1 MTREERDKQAVAL
14 DFESFYDTKAG
25 YSLTNMSPQNYCSDE
40 RFDAYLVA
48 ICGEHI
54 FDGPRDNERLPM
66 VSPGQTVCRD
76 LDDGRQLYIGRPE
89 DFNHWGQLKDR
100 ILLAHNAGFD
110 SVVTDELVK
119 RGVLPKFLKDAEWK
133 CTADLAAF
141 LMAPRNLKGAMKELF
156 GKEISKAVRSAM
168 DGRHDTDLPP
178 DEYRA
183 LVEYGGSDA
192 VECHDIWLKYSA
204 EWPELERAISDQKR
218 NAIKRGV
225 HVDREY
231 CEAALKELKRYYA
244 EIVCDIPWYPEK
256 AVGSLPA
263 LRQAVIALGI
273 EPPKSFKK
281 DDPGFL
287 AWIER
292 PTAQYDEAVRR
303 GYKIIDDFYEDVR
316 HAEVRENP
324 GMAGSPTTGRERI
337 LHRAYTERRHLA
349 HIEPAGEL
357 AFLSARQKAVAI
369 NMHAARVEG
378 ILNSLDENGDS
389 HPQFLYYGAHTGRDS
404 GKSSVGGGNVNMLN
418 MPRKP
423 VLAGDEHV
431 FGGKGVDIRSMYVAR
446 PGYKFVIYDYSQ
458 VEARFSLWLV
468 NDEHMMAAIKD
479 EGNLYGAAAVAM
491 GWCPPHSDIKHK
503 NPDLYRLA
511 KCATLGLGYGMGA
524 AKFVDSCKSQGLELE
539 PVPMDKWPDL
549 SDRRM
554 RFIIRNVARIK
565 GDPYAE
571 YNRTK
576 VGQLVKAL
584 QVVND
589 WRSANRLIV
598 DQWKFYEATFKQ
610 RVAAGK
616 NTVAFK
622 LPSGRIKRYYDP
634 HLCKEETTE
643 IDEDGVEHP
652 SFRVAMKATTVRG
665 NPATF
670 FTGGNIMENVVQAT
684 CRDIMA
690 FSAVEIE
697 RKHPSWHYVF
707 SVYDEIVFE
716 VPDAETDEASR
727 VVPETMCRGEY
738 IREWTDGLMLEVEG
752 GVAERYHK

>member
-1 MTREERDKQAVAL
+1 MMNRFTDDQVFSI
-14 DFESFYDTKAG
+14 DFETDYDSKGG
-25 YSLTNMSPQNYCSDE
+25 YSLTCMTTDQYCSHP
-40 RFDAYLVA
+40 RFNPYLVA
-48 ICGEHI
+48 IAGKNLFPEGTPTPGYVNGI
-54 FDGPRDNERLPM
+54 MMSEDKDGIQLFVGHPRDFKWWDRLNHHILAIHNAAFDERVIIECVRRGIIPN
-66 VSPGQTVCRD
+66 V
-76 LDDGRQLYIGRPE
+76 LDDVEYM
-89 DFNHWGQLKDR
+89 
-100 ILLAHNAGFD
+100 
-110 SVVTDELVK
+110 
-119 RGVLPKFLKDAEWK
+119 
-133 CTADLAAF
+133 CTADLSAY
-141 LMAPRNLKGAMKELF
+141 LMCKRSLKDSMKYLF
-156 GKEISKAVRSAM
+156 GKEISKAVRSGM
-168 DGRHDTDLPP
+168 DGRTTSDLTEK
-178 DEYRA
+178 EYRD

-192 VECHDIWLKYSA
+192 IECLQIWNTYSS
-204 EWPELERAISDQKR
+204 EFPEIERQISKQKR
-218 NAIKRGV
+218 EASIRGV

-231 CEAALKELKRYYA
+231 CEAALKELKRYHA
-244 EIVCDIPWYPEK
+244 EVVCDIPWYPEK

-446 PGYKFVIYDYSQ
+446 PGYKFVIYDFAQ
-458 VEARFSLWLV
+458 IEARFSLWLV

-479 EGNLYGAAAVAM
+479 EGNLYGAAAVMM

-503 NPDLYRLA
+503 DPDLYRLA

-524 AKFVDSCKSQGLELE
+524 AKFVDSCKSQGLDLPSVPVAEWPEL
-539 PVPMDKWPDL
+539 
-549 SDRRM
+549 DRRLT
-554 RFIIRNVARIK
+554 FIIRNVARIK

-576 VGQLVKAL
+576 VGQLVRAL
-584 QVVND
+584 QIVND
-589 WRSANRLIV
+589 WRSANHLIV

-616 NTVAFK
+616 KTVAFK

-643 IDEDGVEHP
+643 IDENGVEHP
-652 SFRVAMKATTVRG
+652 SFRIAMKATTVRG

-670 FTGGNIMENVVQAT
+670 FTGGSIMENVVQAT

-697 RKHPSWHYVF
+697 RKHPSWRYVF

-727 VVPETMCRGEY
+727 VIPETMCHGEY
-738 IREWTDGLMLEVEG
+738 IRDWTDGLMLEVEG